1 MSYSV
6 DGTRITLTRG
16 DSLYIEIGMK
26 RGTQTYT
33 PAEGDKVRF
42 ALKSARV
49 VGGEYA
55 NKRPLILKDIPTDT
69 LLLHLEPSDTKPL
82 PFGDYVYDVEL
93 TYANGDVD
101 TFITEA
107 PFVLTREVH

>member
-6 DGTRITLTRG
+6 DGNRITLTRG
-16 DSLYIEIGMK
+16 DSLYVEIGLK

-33 PAEGDKVRF
+33 PQEGDKIRF
-42 ALKSARV
+42 ALKSTKV

-55 NKRPLILKDIPTDT
+55 DKAPLILKTIPNDT
-69 LLLHLEPSDTKPL
+69 LILHLAPGDTKPL

-107 PFVLTREVH
+107 PFALTREVH